1 MSGPSGE
8 EETPGLAQFW
18 ADERHSQEQEMGLSD
33 GQGRK
38 GGELYS
44 QWLAVL
50 ILFKGHFRAIICF

>member
-18 ADERHSQEQEMGLSD
+18 AGERHSQEQEMGLSD

-38 GGELYS
+38 GGRLVES
-44 QWLAVL
+44 FIASGWQ
-50 ILFKGHFRAIICF
+50 F